1 MTGPSRVAT
10 GQQRPEHVD
19 CHVADS
25 SPPGMRTRFSPKP
38 QSIDFLEKTDSTDS
52 MEFPECLENHRAQ
65 LTSSAAV
72 LKYFNP
78 GAVLS
83 NKSERQLGKSV
94 KFL

>member
-38 QSIDFLEKTDSTDS
+38 QSIDFLENTESTDS
-52 MEFPECLENHRAQ
+52 IEFLENHRAQ
-65 LTSSAAV
+65 LNSSAAV

-83 NKSERQLGKSV
+83 NKSEGQLGKSV